1 MGSPVLARCQSAGL
15 VQGGGV
21 VTVVWSHSLASV
33 IAIHMVSDIFM
44 DGSVHRADPRH
55 GEGLQQHAWEKAPKA
70 VFVGYIAVEKQLRIY
85 SFIKYGWLNSWT
97 QTRDGQCN
105 GCHSSTY
112 LTYKGVLLY

>member
-44 DGSVHRADPRH
+44 DG
-55 GEGLQQHAWEKAPKA
+55 AP
-70 VFVGYIAVEKQLRIY
+70 G
-85 SFIKYGWLNSWT
+85 
-97 QTRDGQCN
+97 
-105 GCHSSTY
+105 
-112 LTYKGVLLY
+112 